1 MKGRL
6 MSVTTKKLQRGLG
19 LLLLAAGSLASV
31 SCDENGGDDSDGGM
45 SGGLFPDLA
54 KSCGLTCPAAGQ
66 GVAYGNASISGY
78 GPIDS
83 FFRSVINY
91 NTTASGVAASIDL
104 ELKGI
109 QALFGITDA
118 ELSGKTLGAAI
129 KAKIDAQASIVVNT
143 TPAQCSV
150 DAKVAAQASASCQAE
165 AKCNINPGMASFN
178 CMGTCEV
185 EANVQGQCQADAQ
198 VQCEVTAPD
207 FQCSGSCSGSCE
219 VTTPVVA
226 CNAACSGSCSGSC
239 VLDVPTVECAGSCSG
254 SCGGS
259 CSGECA
265 GGTKDANGVCSG
277 TCMGTCTGQCSAG
290 CTVTG
295 QAAASCKGTCMGS
308 CSAGCQVTG
317 EAALNCQGKCN
328 GTCKYTKPSAGC
340 DARADIKC
348 ELKGSAAAMCSG
360 SCDGDFEPPSANCDA
375 SASCQASAKAE
386 ARFQVK
392 CTPPR
397 VEVKIV
403 AKANATVG
411 LDQVNFWIAEL
422 GARLPRLS
430 AAVGRARIVNEAG
443 AELATEGRSAVTGT
457 ISAVGSGKVGFVTAA
472 KIVQCTPAGLNESGT
487 VIAQAKATL
496 DASANNAASVATTF
510 GMLM

>member
-1 MKGRL
+1 LPERQPMKGRL

-31 SCDENGGDDSDGGM
+31 SCDENGDDSDGGM
-45 SGGLFPDLA
+45 SGGLFGDLA
-54 KSCGLTCPAAGQ
+54 KQCGLECPPTGQ

-83 FFRSVINY
+83 FFRSVVNY
-91 NTTASGVAASIDL
+91 KTTAIGVSASIDA
-104 ELKGI
+104 ELQGI
-109 QALFGITDA
+109 QGLFGITDA

-129 KAKIDAQASIVVNT
+129 QAKIAASATIVVDT

-150 DAKVAAQASASCQAE
+150 DANVAASVSASCQAE
-165 AKCNINPGMASFN
+165 AQCNINPGMASFN

-185 EANVQGQCQADAQ
+185 EANVQGQCQADAEVKCQ
-198 VQCEVTAPD
+198 VTAPD

-219 VTTPVVA
+219 VQTPVVA

-239 VLDVPTVECAGSCSG
+239 VVTAPTATCK
-254 SCGGS
+254 
-259 CSGECA
+259 
-265 GGTKDANGVCSG
+265 GTCDGTCSG
-277 TCMGTCTGQCSAG
+277 TCSGTLEGGRCNGTCMGGCSGG
-290 CTVTG
+290 CTFDAG
-295 QAAASCKGTCMGS
+295 GASCEGSCMGS
-308 CSAGCQVTG
+308 CSAGCQVSG
-317 EAALNCQGKCN
+317 MAALNCQGKCN
-328 GTCKYTKPSAGC
+328 GTCEYTKPSAGC
-340 DARADIKC
+340 DARAEVKC

-360 SCDGDFEPPSANCDA
+360 SCDGDFEPPSANCKA

-403 AKANATVG
+403 AKANAQVSI
-411 LDQVNFWIAEL
+411 DQVNFWIAEL

-430 AAVGRARIVNEAG
+430 AAVGKARIVNEAG
-443 AELATEGRSAVTGT
+443 AELGTEGRSAVTGT
-457 ISAVGSGKVGFVTAA
+457 ISAIGNGDVGFFIAA
-472 KIVQCTPAGLNESGT
+472 KVAACTPAGLNESGT
-487 VIAQAKATL
+487 VIASAKATL
-496 DASANNAASVATTF
+496 DASMTNAASVATTF